1 MLLSLSIKN
10 YALIE
15 SLETDFSNQFSVITG
30 ETGAG
35 KSILLGALGL
45 VLGNRADLTSLK
57 DKEQKCII
65 EAQFSISNYN
75 LQSFFDEND
84 MDYEDKTIIRR
95 EILPTGKS
103 RAFVNDSPV
112 NLQELQELGAMLL
125 DIHSQHQTREL
136 TEENYQIDILDA
148 VANNGSIVISY
159 KNALSD
165 FKATQKELKQLVA
178 EKEALVKEYE
188 YNSYLL
194 NELLAANLAN
204 GEQEDL
210 EQELEQL
217 SNVEFIK
224 ENLERISAIANE
236 EQVGA
241 LMNLKEIKISL
252 QKIATFSNL
261 YSQLQERLTSS
272 LLEIEDIIS
281 ECEQSN
287 EKILADPERLELVT
301 TKLQS
306 IYNLQKKHQVQTI
319 AELITIQNVIKDESN
334 IGYLAISENANDIRA
349 ATDERKAFVLRTA
362 IAVGFVILIFSFV
375 LSRYF
380 IKPIQNLV
388 SYTKV
393 IKEKS
398 QTKTNIDSLKSRNDE
413 LGLLSNSL
421 DDMTIELQKRVAHAE
436 NFSTDLVHEIRNPLA
451 SLKSASEI
459 LQDTNSSE
467 QRLKLLNNVVD
478 KFVLVESK
486 FTHAGDPKPLYFKEN
501 IENFKSYEDKIVH
514 IVIDKFPDSI
524 AYKPTE
530 SDVNKIYQIHWFREN
545 YQRNEIELM
554 GYFKDILKY
563 EKKYRKFTILNILF
577 NILYAVLGQQFLL
590 EIVEQKSGWLSLSK
604 FIVQA
609 ITDLK

>member
-65 EAQFSISNYN
+65 EAQFLISNYN

-148 VANNGSIVISY
+148 VANNGSLVSSY

-194 NELLAANLAN
+194 NELLAANLVN

-261 YSQLQERLTSS
+261 YSQLQERLMSS

-319 AELITIQNVIKDESN
+319 AELLTIQNELDVKVIRVDDLDGSINKLQSNLNIQQTKVDEIAKSIFENRKKTAPILIDKIKAILSQLGMVEANFQIEINHTDSYYPKGKDEVVLLFSAN
-334 IGYLAISENANDIRA
+334 KGTSFGLLKKVASGGEMSRIMLAIKAILANYSKLPTIIFDEIDTGVSGEIAIKMGEIMKEMSKTMQVFAITHLPQIAAKGSSHYKVSKRNQGETTISELNLLTAE
-349 ATDERKAFVLRTA
+349 ERIQQIAEMLSGKEITESALQHAKA
-362 IAVGFVILIFSFV
+362 
-375 LSRYF
+375 
-380 IKPIQNLV
+380 
-388 SYTKV
+388 
-393 IKEKS
+393 
-398 QTKTNIDSLKSRNDE
+398 
-413 LGLLSNSL
+413 
-421 DDMTIELQKRVAHAE
+421 
-436 NFSTDLVHEIRNPLA
+436 
-451 SLKSASEI
+451 
-459 LQDTNSSE
+459 
-467 QRLKLLNNVVD
+467 LLN
-478 KFVLVESK
+478 
-486 FTHAGDPKPLYFKEN
+486 
-501 IENFKSYEDKIVH
+501 
-514 IVIDKFPDSI
+514 
-524 AYKPTE
+524 
-530 SDVNKIYQIHWFREN
+530 
-545 YQRNEIELM
+545 
-554 GYFKDILKY
+554 
-563 EKKYRKFTILNILF
+563 
-577 NILYAVLGQQFLL
+577 
-590 EIVEQKSGWLSLSK
+590 
-604 FIVQA
+604 
-609 ITDLK
+609 

>member
-65 EAQFSISNYN
+65 EAQFAISNYN

-95 EILPTGKS
+95 EILPSGKS

-148 VANNGSIVISY
+148 VANNGELVISY

-165 FKATQKELKQLVA
+165 FKSTQKELKQLIS

-188 YNSYLL
+188 YNSFLL
-194 NELLAANLAN
+194 NELLAANLID
-204 GEQEDL
+204 GEQETL

-224 ENLERISAIANE
+224 ENFERILAIANE

-241 LMNLKEIKISL
+241 LVNLKEIKISL
-252 QKIATFSNL
+252 QKIAGFS
-261 YSQLQERLTSS
+261 SQNAQLLERLTSS

-281 ECEQSN
+281 ECEQNN
-287 EKILADPERLELVT
+287 EKILADPERLELVN
-301 TKLQS
+301 TKLQT

-319 AELITIQNVIKDESN
+319 SELLVIQNELDAKVIRVDDLDGTINKLQSELNSKQQKVDEIAKS
-334 IGYLAISENANDIRA
+334 ISEN
-349 ATDERKAFVLRTA
+349 RKKTA
-362 IAVGFVILIFSFV
+362 PILIEKIKAILSQLGMVEANFQIEINHTDSYYPKGKDEVVLLFSANKGTSF
-375 LSRYF
+375 
-380 IKPIQNLV
+380 
-388 SYTKV
+388 
-393 IKEKS
+393 
-398 QTKTNIDSLKSRNDE
+398 
-413 LGLLSNSL
+413 GLLKKVASGGEMSRIMLAIKAILANYSKLPTIIFDEIDTGVSGEIAIKMGEIMKDMSATMQVFAITHLPQIAAKGNSHYKVSKRNVGET
-421 DDMTIELQKRVAHAE
+421 TISELNLLTSEERIQQIAEMLSGKDITDSALQHAK
-436 NFSTDLVHEIRNPLA
+436 A
-451 SLKSASEI
+451 
-459 LQDTNSSE
+459 
-467 QRLKLLNNVVD
+467 LLN
-478 KFVLVESK
+478 
-486 FTHAGDPKPLYFKEN
+486 
-501 IENFKSYEDKIVH
+501 
-514 IVIDKFPDSI
+514 
-524 AYKPTE
+524 
-530 SDVNKIYQIHWFREN
+530 
-545 YQRNEIELM
+545 
-554 GYFKDILKY
+554 
-563 EKKYRKFTILNILF
+563 
-577 NILYAVLGQQFLL
+577 
-590 EIVEQKSGWLSLSK
+590 
-604 FIVQA
+604 
-609 ITDLK
+609 